1 VNKYRK
7 YNQRIT
13 VTDKQLQKCKN
24 HVQMQTGENIANFS
38 ALSNKENA
46 QRNKLKYCKNTDIS
60 AIGLH

>member
-1 VNKYRK
+1 
-7 YNQRIT
+7 
-13 VTDKQLQKCKN
+13 
-24 HVQMQTGENIANFS
+24 MQTGENIANFS